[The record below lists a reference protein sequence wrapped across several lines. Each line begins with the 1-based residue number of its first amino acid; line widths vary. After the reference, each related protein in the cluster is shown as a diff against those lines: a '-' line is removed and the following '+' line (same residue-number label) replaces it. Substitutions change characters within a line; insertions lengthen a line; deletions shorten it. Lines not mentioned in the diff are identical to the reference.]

1 MRHVFTTREKVLL
14 VILAVLVIAV
24 GYWKLILTPINDSIA
39 DLNAQT
45 VSEQDAIL
53 TNSARLSRMR
63 QMQQELETL
72 LADPDAKPLPD
83 YDNSERLLVELN
95 TILSGTVDYTLSFG
109 DTYLLEDGGSIICR
123 PISLEYTCSS
133 YTAARAVMDALH
145 GSDYVNLIS
154 DVTLDLDA
162 EHGTR
167 VNLTITYFELQST
180 GSAS

>member
-123 PISLEYTCSS
+123 PHL
-133 YTAARAVMDALH
+133 AGVHLRLLH
-145 GSDYVNLIS
+145 RRTDCDGC
-154 DVTLDLDA
+154 A
-162 EHGTR
+162 P
-167 VNLTITYFELQST
+167 QQ
-180 GSAS
+180 

>member
-39 DLNAQT
+39 GLNAQT
-45 VSEQDAIL
+45 ASEQDAIL

-63 QMQQELETL
+63 Q

-123 PISLEYTCSS
+123 PISLEYTCGS

-145 GSDYVNLIS
+145 GSNYVNLIS

-162 EHGTR
+162 QHGTK

>member
-45 VSEQDAIL
+45 ASEQDAIL

-63 QMQQELETL
+63 QMQQE

-109 DTYLLEDGGSIICR
+109 STYLLEDGGSIICR
-123 PISLEYTCSS
+123 PISLEYTCGP
-133 YTAARAVMDALH
+133 YTAARAVVDALH

-162 EHGTR
+162 EHGTK
-167 VNLTITYFELQST
+167 VNLPIPYSELQSP